1 MQNLE
6 FINKILEAMQ
16 YKIQE
21 LEIDKEEIKI
31 TFLDGIDPE
40 EQKLITNFI
49 EGLNLSSQIDMP
61 ISILYRNKILDIYK
75 TKKSIR
81 YFSFAGKLDKLWSLV
96 LEEITNLKRKRRGV
110 WIDEY
115 RWIQL

>member
-31 TFLDGIDPE
+31 TFGDE
-40 EQKLITNFI
+40 
-49 EGLNLSSQIDMP
+49 NLSLRDKFILV
-61 ISILYRNKILDIYK
+61 SIVALMGLHFPD
-75 TKKSIR
+75 S
-81 YFSFAGKLDKLWSLV
+81 
-96 LEEITNLKRKRRGV
+96 
-110 WIDEY
+110 
-115 RWIQL
+115 

>member
-1 MQNLE
+1 MKNIE
-6 FINKILEAMQ
+6 FTNKILEAMQ

-31 TFLDGIDPE
+31 TFLEDIDLE

-75 TKKSIR
+75 TKKS
-81 YFSFAGKLDKLWSLV
+81 FAGKLDKLWSLV

-110 WIDEY
+110 
-115 RWIQL
+115 

>member
-40 EQKLITNFI
+40 E
-49 EGLNLSSQIDMP
+49 
-61 ISILYRNKILDIYK
+61 
-75 TKKSIR
+75 
-81 YFSFAGKLDKLWSLV
+81 
-96 LEEITNLKRKRRGV
+96 
-110 WIDEY
+110 
-115 RWIQL
+115 

>member
-1 MQNLE
+1 MKNIE
-6 FINKILEAMQ
+6 FTNKILEAMQ

-31 TFLDGIDPE
+31 TFLEDIDPE

-61 ISILYRNKILDIYK
+61 ISILYRNKILDI
-75 TKKSIR
+75 
-81 YFSFAGKLDKLWSLV
+81 LV
-96 LEEITNLKRKRRGV
+96 LQEN
-110 WIDEY
+110 
-115 RWIQL
+115 